1 MEVSS
6 PIELGN
12 AGAQMEAFSTI
23 EFGNAGAQM
32 EISSLIEFG
41 NAGMWPLMFRA
52 KTSLCGKV
60 LISEL

>member
-52 KTSLCGKV
+52 KTSLCGKF